1 MEREI
6 LLNRDQLAVWAALAG
21 KGIANAM
28 SGLSQMTG
36 QEIRI
41 SALTIRR
48 CPAKDVP
55 DLFGGPETY
64 VVGIYLTVY
73 GDASGHIVL
82 VYQPEIALALIDML
96 MGNAPGT
103 TQKLEEM
110 EESALAEV
118 GNITGSFFL
127 NSLSDSVGLSF
138 RPSPPQVVVDM
149 IGAIL
154 DIPLSA
160 IMQKYDQVSVVEAAF
175 GTDNRQIKG
184 SFLAIPTAGLLE
196 AILKHC

>member
-1 MEREI
+1 LEREI